1 MSNNEIEVN
10 EALENEAIES
20 EALEMQAADTV
31 EVEADAQ
38 ETEYAQNQ
46 TSEELNALMEKEGLA
61 ETPEEEQQE
70 VFIEESQLKSLIE
83 SILFSSPK
91 PMTFDAIKAVFKGTN
106 IKTKQLRRALEEY
119 AADLA
124 SQERGVYIEE
134 IAGGYQLR
142 TKLENAE
149 FLKQVVKQR
158 PFRISGPSMEVLAI
172 IAYKQ
177 PCIKAE
183 VDTIRGVESGHLIR
197 VLMDKGLVQ
206 FDGKSDLPGKPMLY
220 KTTKKFLE
228 VFGLRNIRELPSL
241 EEIDQLIPEGI
252 GGEEEEKKT
261 LDMLTGELS
270 LDYGARD
277 AEAEEEFNKI
287 SDRLSEISTTS
298 EYFEQEKERQRRQR
312 DKDKADDIRER
323 MIMGQS
329 VDDNEI
335 KWLKRYED
343 KLMEEQAAAE
353 NAVSANAESA
363 EAVEGAPSVVNTETQ
378 ATETTARSE
387 DVATSGE
394 GLEAVETSV
403 EIQEA
408 AVTEPTTEELTQ
420 EVVEAIKEA
429 TGEEV
434 EKPTVSTLANAAADA
449 FRAFDEEDEGKGNA

>member
-1 MSNNEIEVN
+1 MSEPTDINSTEMNE
-10 EALENEAIES
+10 LESQAIES
-20 EALEMQAADTV
+20 EALEMEASDTV
-31 EVEADAQ
+31 EIEAEAQ

-46 TSEELNALMEKEGLA
+46 TSEELTSLMEQEGLVA
-61 ETPEEEQQE
+61 SVDEEQQE
-70 VFIEESQLKSLIE
+70 VFIEDDRLKSLLE

-142 TKLENAE
+142 TKIENAE
-149 FLKQVVKQR
+149 FLKNVVKQR

-197 VLMDKGLVQ
+197 VLMDKGLLQ

-277 AEAEEEFNKI
+277 AEAEEEFSKI
-287 SDRLSEISTTS
+287 TDRLSEISTSS
-298 EYFEQEKERQRRQR
+298 EYFEKEKERQREQR

-343 KLMEEQAAAE
+343 KLLEAQAAEEAQQ
-353 NAVSANAESA
+353 NAAPAPEAAPEAAPEV
-363 EAVEGAPSVVNTETQ
+363 AVEAL
-378 ATETTARSE
+378 SE
-387 DVATSGE
+387 VPNEES
-394 GLEAVETSV
+394 S
-403 EIQEA
+403 
-408 AVTEPTTEELTQ
+408 TEELTQ
-420 EVVEAIKEA
+420 EVMEAIKEVV
-429 TGEEV
+429 GENT
-434 EKPTVSTLANAAADA
+434 EKPTVSGLANAAFDA
-449 FRAFDEEDEGKGNA
+449 FRAFDEEDDGKTNA

>member
-1 MSNNEIEVN
+1 MSENNSEIDQAESKEMLEEIEM
-10 EALENEAIES
+10 
-20 EALEMQAADTV
+20 EM
-31 EVEADAQ
+31 DAQ
-38 ETEYAQNQ
+38 EASESEETSYGANQ
-46 TSEELNALMEKEGLA
+46 TSDEMAALMEQEGLVA
-61 ETPEEEQQE
+61 ASEEDQREI
-70 VFIEESQLKSLIE
+70 FIEEDRLKSLLE

-91 PMTFDAIKAVFKGTN
+91 PMTFDAIKSVFKGTN
-106 IKTKQLRRALEEY
+106 IKSKQVRRALEEY

-124 SQERGVYIEE
+124 AQDRGVYIEE

-142 TKLENAE
+142 TKIENAE

-197 VLMDKGLVQ
+197 VLMDKGLLQ

-252 GGEEEEKKT
+252 GGEEEEKQT

-277 AEAEEEFNKI
+277 AEAEEEFSKI
-287 SDRLSEISTTS
+287 TDRLSEITTSS
-298 EYFEQEKERQRRQR
+298 EYFEQEKERQRQQR

-323 MIMGQS
+323 MIMGQD
-329 VDDNEI
+329 VEKNEI
-335 KWLKRYED
+335 SWLKRFEE
-343 KLMEEQAAAE
+343 KLLAAE
-353 NAVSANAESA
+353 ATPT
-363 EAVEGAPSVVNTETQ
+363 EAIPVEA
-378 ATETTARSE
+378 ATEATAETASTNEASEVAEPTEDSDEMLAAEINEALLEAQEPEVE
-387 DVATSGE
+387 DVS
-394 GLEAVETSV
+394 S
-403 EIQEA
+403 
-408 AVTEPTTEELTQ
+408 
-420 EVVEAIKEA
+420 
-429 TGEEV
+429 
-434 EKPTVSTLANAAADA
+434 LANAAADA
-449 FRAFDEEDEGKGNA
+449 FKAFDDEDSGKGNA

>member
-1 MSNNEIEVN
+1 MSEENDIETNEMNEMNEIE
-10 EALENEAIES
+10 IEMDAS
-20 EALEMQAADTV
+20 D
-31 EVEADAQ
+31 VEAS
-38 ETEYAQNQ
+38 EVTYAENQ
-46 TSEELNALMEKEGLA
+46 TSDEMTALMEKEGLMA
-61 ETPEEEQQE
+61 VPEEERQE
-70 VFIEESQLKSLIE
+70 IFIEEDRLKSLLE

-91 PMTFDAIKAVFKGTN
+91 PMTFDAIKTVFKGTN
-106 IKTKQLRRALEEY
+106 IKSKQLRRALEEY

-124 SQERGVYIEE
+124 AQERGVYIEE

-142 TKLENAE
+142 TKIENTE

-158 PFRISGPSMEVLAI
+158 PFRVSGPSMEVLAI

-197 VLMDKGLVQ
+197 VLMDKGLLQ

-261 LDMLTGELS
+261 LDTLTGELS

-277 AEAEEEFNKI
+277 AEAEEEFSKI
-287 SDRLSEISTTS
+287 TDRLSEISTSS
-298 EYFEQEKERQRRQR
+298 EYFEKEKERQRLQK

-329 VDDNEI
+329 VEVKEVN
-335 KWLKRYED
+335 WLKRYED
-343 KLMEEQAAAE
+343 AIAAA
-353 NAVSANAESA
+353 AAAPAA
-363 EAVEGAPSVVNTETQ
+363 EAVV
-378 ATETTARSE
+378 
-387 DVATSGE
+387 
-394 GLEAVETSV
+394 
-403 EIQEA
+403 
-408 AVTEPTTEELTQ
+408 
-420 EVVEAIKEA
+420 EA
-429 TGEEV
+429 TGETSNEASNETNLEAATEV
-434 EKPTVSTLANAAADA
+434 EAESEEWSEQSTAELTNEVLEAIQENTEEQQDVSSLANAAADA
-449 FRAFDEEDEGKGNA
+449 FKMFDEDDSGKGNA

>member
-1 MSNNEIEVN
+1 MSDNEMN
-10 EALENEAIES
+10 ELENEAIES
-20 EALEMQAADTV
+20 EALEMEAADAV
-31 EVEADAQ
+31 EMEETEAQ

-46 TSEELNALMEKEGLA
+46 TSEEMNALMEQEGLVA
-61 ETPEEEQQE
+61 SADEEQQE
-70 VFIEESQLKSLIE
+70 VFIEEDRLKSLLE

-119 AADLA
+119 SSDLA

-134 IAGGYQLR
+134 IAGGFQLR
-142 TKLENAE
+142 TKIENAE

-197 VLMDKGLVQ
+197 VLMDKGLLQ

-252 GGEEEEKKT
+252 GGEEPEEKKT

-277 AEAEEEFNKI
+277 AEAEEEFSKI
-287 SDRLSEISTTS
+287 TDKLSEITTS
-298 EYFEQEKERQRRQR
+298 SDYFEQEKERQRQQR

-323 MIMGQS
+323 MIMGQD
-329 VDDNEI
+329 VDSNET

-343 KLMEEQAAAE
+343 KI
-353 NAVSANAESA
+353 
-363 EAVEGAPSVVNTETQ
+363 
-378 ATETTARSE
+378 
-387 DVATSGE
+387 
-394 GLEAVETSV
+394 LEAQNAAQNPAPT
-403 EIQEA
+403 EA
-408 AVTEPTTEELTQ
+408 AIADEALNDEPSTQELAQ

-429 TGEEV
+429 TGEES
-434 EKPTVSTLANAAADA
+434 EKPNVSTLANAAADA
-449 FRAFDEEDEGKGNA
+449 FKAFDEDDSGKGNA